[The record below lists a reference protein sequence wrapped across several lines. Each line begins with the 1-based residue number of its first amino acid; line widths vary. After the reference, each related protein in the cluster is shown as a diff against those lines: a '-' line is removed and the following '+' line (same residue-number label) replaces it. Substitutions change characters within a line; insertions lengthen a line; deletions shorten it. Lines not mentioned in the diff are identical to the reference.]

1 MRHGAGLGPDILA
14 ASWGLNNMRFPII
27 TRGHCRRLTMLAAA
41 GVLALG
47 LGACSS
53 DDAEDVGAGT
63 PFTQALAKDYGDL
76 SAQAAA
82 LPSEPAED
90 NGFFSSLNP
99 FSDSESSSD
108 LLAKAFT
115 AKADLANGGTEPEL
129 EAANGPAQSALRT
142 RLVRDIAAGKDQFPE
157 QAARAQADY
166 DCWVLYGTVPSAAA
180 ASQACKTALDS
191 SIVRLETAARPA
203 PPPPPVSSAPVPA
216 PAPAPAAQTNDFTVY
231 FDFDSWTLK
240 AEQLTV
246 LDSVI
251 ASARTGGQTN
261 ITVVGHTDTSGSSDY
276 NQALSVKRAN
286 VVVEALVKM
295 GARRP
300 AIHASGVGETDLAV
314 QTEDGVKEAKNRRT
328 VITLQP

>member
-1 MRHGAGLGPDILA
+1 
-14 ASWGLNNMRFPII
+14 MRFPVIS
-27 TRGHCRRLTMLAAA
+27 RGQCRRLTMLAAA
-41 GVLALG
+41 GILTLG
-47 LGACSS
+47 LAACSG
-53 DDAEDVGAGT
+53 DGDEEAVGGT

-82 LPSEPAED
+82 LPGEPAEES
-90 NGFFSSLNP
+90 GFFESLNP
-99 FSDSESSSD
+99 FSGSDSSSD

-115 AKADLANGGTEPEL
+115 AKANLANEGTEPEA
-129 EAANGPAQSALRT
+129 EAANGAAQATLRA
-142 RLVRDIAAGKDQFPE
+142 RLVRAVVAGKEQFPE

-191 SIVRLETAARPA
+191 SLIRLETAARPA
-203 PPPPPVSSAPVPA
+203 PPPPPVSSAPMPAPVPA
-216 PAPAPAAQTNDFTVY
+216 PVAQTSADFNVY

-251 ASARTGGQTN
+251 SSARTGGQTN
-261 ITVVGHTDTSGSSDY
+261 INIVGHTDTSGTSEY
-276 NQALSVKRAN
+276 NQALSVHRAN
-286 VVVEALVKM
+286 VVVEALVRM
-295 GARRP
+295 GARR
-300 AIHASGVGETDLAV
+300 AALHASGVGETDLAV
-314 QTEDGVKEAKNRRT
+314 ATEDGVKEAKNRRT

>member
-1 MRHGAGLGPDILA
+1 
-14 ASWGLNNMRFPII
+14 MRFVTIS
-27 TRGHCRRLTMLAAA
+27 RGNGRRLTMLAAA
-41 GVLALG
+41 GILALG
-47 LGACSS
+47 LAACSS
-53 DDAEDVGAGT
+53 DDAEDAGAGT

-82 LPSEPAED
+82 LPAEPAEES
-90 NGFFSSLNP
+90 GFFSSLNP

-108 LLAKAFT
+108 LLAKAFN

-129 EAANGPAQSALRT
+129 EAATGPNQTTLRA

-180 ASQACKTALDS
+180 AAQACKTALDS

-203 PPPPPVSSAPVPA
+203 PPPPPVASAPVPA
-216 PAPAPAAQTNDFTVY
+216 PVPAPAAQVSNDFTVY

-261 ITVVGHTDTSGSSDY
+261 ITVVGHTDTSGSSEY

-295 GARRP
+295 GARRA

-328 VITLQP
+328 VISLQP

>member
-1 MRHGAGLGPDILA
+1 MRLFGA
-14 ASWGLNNMRFPII
+14 S
-27 TRGHCRRLTMLAAA
+27 RGQGRRLIMLAAA
-41 GVLALG
+41 GVLAAG
-47 LGACSS
+47 LAACSS
-53 DDAEDVGAGT
+53 DDEEETTGT
-63 PFTQALAKDYGDL
+63 PFTQALSKDYSDL
-76 SAQAAA
+76 SGQASA
-82 LPSEPAED
+82 LPAEAAESS
-90 NGFFSSLNP
+90 FFDSLNP
-99 FSDSESSSD
+99 FSSSD
-108 LLAKAFT
+108 TSSDMLAKAFT
-115 AKADLANGGTEPEL
+115 TKADLANTGTEPEA
-129 EAANGPAQSALRT
+129 EAAANPAQAALRA
-142 RLVRDIAAGKDQFPE
+142 RLVRAVGTGKDQFPE

-166 DCWVLYGTVPSAAA
+166 DCWVLYGTVASAAA

-203 PPPPPVSSAPVPA
+203 PPPPPPVSSAPIPA

-295 GARRP
+295 GARRA

>member
-1 MRHGAGLGPDILA
+1 
-14 ASWGLNNMRFPII
+14 MRFPII

-82 LPSEPAED
+82 LPAETTED
-90 NGFFSSLNP
+90 TGFFSSLNP

-203 PPPPPVSSAPVPA
+203 PPPPPPVSSAPVPA

>member
-1 MRHGAGLGPDILA
+1 
-14 ASWGLNNMRFPII
+14 MRFPTIS
-27 TRGHCRRLTMLAAA
+27 RGQRRLSMLAAA
-41 GVLALG
+41 SVLAMG
-47 LGACSS
+47 LAACSS
-53 DDAEDVGAGT
+53 DDAEDVGTGT

-82 LPSEPAED
+82 LPAEATED
-90 NGFFSSLNP
+90 TGFFSSLNP

-108 LLAKAFT
+108 LLSKAFT
-115 AKADLANGGTEPEL
+115 AKADLANGGTEPEA
-129 EAANGPAQSALRT
+129 ESATGPAQSALRT
-142 RLVRDIAAGKDQFPE
+142 RLIRAVAAGKDQFPE
-157 QAARAQADY
+157 QAARAQADF

-191 SIVRLETAARPA
+191 SLVRLETASRPA
-203 PPPPPVSSAPVPA
+203 PPMPA
-216 PAPAPAAQTNDFTVY
+216 PAPVASEPIPAPVAAPAAQAANAFNVY

-246 LDSVI
+246 LDDVI

-261 ITVVGHTDTSGSSDY
+261 INIVGHTDTSGSSDY

-300 AIHASGVGETDLAV
+300 ALHASGVGETDLAV
-314 QTEDGVKEAKNRRT
+314 QTEDNVKEAKNRRT
-328 VITLQP
+328 VISLQP

>member
-1 MRHGAGLGPDILA
+1 
-14 ASWGLNNMRFPII
+14 MRFVTIS
-27 TRGHCRRLTMLAAA
+27 RGNGRRLTMLAAA
-41 GVLALG
+41 GILALG
-47 LGACSS
+47 LAACSS

-82 LPSEPAED
+82 LPADESED
-90 NGFFSSLNP
+90 SGGFFSF
-99 FSDSESSSD
+99 FSGSESSSD

-166 DCWVLYGTVPSAAA
+166 DCWVLYGTVASAAA

-203 PPPPPVSSAPVPA
+203 PPPPPVSAPVPA

-251 ASARTGGQTN
+251 ASARNGGQTN

-295 GARRP
+295 GARRA

-314 QTEDGVKEAKNRRT
+314 ATEDGVKEAKNRRT